1 LGHSV
6 PTDGGWEI
14 RLCGPIGVALGG
26 RRIEHGIPGRQGR
39 LLFAYLVRQRD
50 RVCSRAELIDTLWP
64 EHPPAAADTALSALL
79 SKLRRTLGD
88 GVVGGRGGLQLALGA
103 EVDVDVDRAEAEA
116 TAAEAALE
124 RGDWAVALAHGRA
137 ATGVDGASFL
147 PDCDGPWLHEQ
158 RRELDAIRLRG
169 LEAVAVAGL
178 RQSGREL
185 QTAEQAA
192 RAAVAMAPFRES
204 AHILLMEIHEAA
216 GNPAEALRAFEEL
229 RSLLREELGTMPG
242 TAALAVHER
251 LLRGEPPPAAH
262 APRAVPPLAAHTWP
276 APLGALT
283 ERHRFVGR
291 EEEIGSLDALLAEA
305 RAGARRLVLL
315 AGEAGIGKTRLA
327 AELARRAHAAGA
339 VVLYGRF
346 DEETLAPYQPLAEM
360 LRGWSGGAS
369 LEALAPAM
377 GARAGEL
384 GVVLPEFGAPSAPSQ
399 SALRG
404 DELLDAQRH
413 RFFDAVAALL
423 AEIAGAA
430 PLLLVLD
437 DLHWADRPTL
447 QLVRHLVRGPQP
459 GPALLLGTYREA
471 ELEADHALRELIAG
485 LRREGTLRRLELGGL
500 ERREVAELVAALGG
514 ADASPSF
521 LAALHAET
529 EGNPFFIEEVVRH
542 LLASA
547 GELGD
552 APALAAAG
560 VPDGV
565 REVISRRLRRLG
577 EPAREALTVASLI
590 GREFDYDVLEAIA
603 GLEDEPLVA
612 ALDEAVEAR
621 VLREAAGHV
630 GRYQFAHAL
639 IRATLSDGVS
649 ALRRA
654 RLHGRIGE
662 AILTRRG
669 GDLDPWLPQLARHFE
684 EAAPVDQPER
694 AADFALAAA
703 RRADR
708 LLAWEEA
715 AEHYRAALRA
725 RELAATVADPV
736 RAELLLAL
744 GTSQQRAGLE
754 NVARATFAQ
763 AGDTA
768 RRLDDPALLGRAA
781 LGFAGPWSTLA
792 RVDEEVVARLDEALA
807 ALGEEDSPLRAR
819 LLARLG
825 FELYYSGDPG
835 RREALSE
842 EAVAIARRLDDPP
855 TLAACLD
862 ARHYAL
868 WRPENVEER
877 LDVAAELR
885 RIADQTGDPE
895 LELEGAGWTVV
906 DLLERGDVE
915 GADIQIAAASELASA
930 LQLPLYRWW
939 TAVMRCTRAQIAGDF
954 ALAEKLA
961 GEALEL
967 GQRGHA
973 ESATNYYAMALY
985 NIRREQGRLGELEG
999 AVRRFI
1005 EMYPA
1010 IPAWRCTL
1018 ALLLMEL
1025 GRPDEAR
1032 GVFEALAAP
1041 GFDALPRDANWLI
1054 AVTLLAEVC
1063 GALGDAARAAV
1074 LHRMLEPYAGRNVVV
1089 GRAATCNGAAAR
1101 LLGILA
1107 ATMGDWDAAE
1117 RRFDEADALHA
1128 AMGARPWIAH
1138 TQLARGAML
1147 LARGDAADHP
1157 RVRALLG
1164 DAIVLADALG
1174 MVSVA
1179 ARARHL
1185 VAQAGSVDVT
1195 AAP

>member
-1 LGHSV
+1 V
-6 PTDGGWEI
+6 PTEGGWEI
-14 RLCGPIGVALGG
+14 RLCGPIRVALGG
-26 RRIEHGIPGRQGR
+26 RELGNGLPGRQGR
-39 LLFAYLVRQRD
+39 LLFAYLVRNRD
-50 RVCSRAELIDTLWP
+50 RVCSRAELIDALWP
-64 EHPPAAADTALSALL
+64 ERPPAAADTALSALL

-88 GVVGGRGGLQLALGA
+88 GVVGGRGGLQLALG
-103 EVDVDVDRAEAEA
+103 ETVDVDVERAEAEA
-116 TAAEAALE
+116 AHAENALE
-124 RGDWAVALAHGRA
+124 RRDWARALAHGRA
-137 ATGVDGASFL
+137 VTGVDGTSFL

-169 LEAVAVAGL
+169 LEAVATAGL
-178 RQSGREL
+178 RQGGRDL
-185 QTAEQAA
+185 QAAEQAA

-216 GNPAEALRAFEEL
+216 GNPAEALRAFEDL

-242 TAALAVHER
+242 TAALAIHER
-251 LLRGEPPPAAH
+251 LLRGEPPAEVAS
-262 APRAVPPLAAHTWP
+262 PRAMEAHTWP
-276 APLGALT
+276 ATLGAMT
-283 ERHRFVGR
+283 ERHAFVGR
-291 EEEIGSLDALLAEA
+291 SGEVEELDSLLTQAV
-305 RAGARRLVLL
+305 AGARQLVLL
-315 AGEAGIGKTRLA
+315 AGDAGIGKTRLA
-327 AELARRAHAAGA
+327 AELASRAHERGA

-346 DEETLAPYQPLAEM
+346 DEETLAPYQPLVEM
-360 LRGWSGGAS
+360 LRGWSGGES
-369 LEALAPAM
+369 LEPLAPSL
-377 GARAGEL
+377 GARASEL
-384 GVVLPEFGAPSAPSQ
+384 GIVLPEFGAPSAPTAS
-399 SALRG
+399 SLRG
-404 DELLDAQRH
+404 DELQDAQRH

-423 AEIAGAA
+423 AELGGGA

-437 DLHWADRPTL
+437 DLHWADRATL
-447 QLVRHLVRGPQP
+447 QLLRHLVRGPQP
-459 GPALLLGTYREA
+459 APALFLATYRDA
-471 ELEADHALRELIAG
+471 ELEADHPLRELVAG
-485 LRREGTLRRLELGGL
+485 VRREGSLRRLEIGGL
-500 ERREVAELVAALGG
+500 ERPEVGQLVMALDGG
-514 ADASPSF
+514 DPKPAF

-565 REVISRRLRRLG
+565 REVIARRLRRLG

-590 GREFDYDVLEAIA
+590 GREFDYDLLETVA
-603 GLEDEPLVA
+603 GIDDDALVGALE
-612 ALDEAVEAR
+612 EAVEAR
-621 VLREAAGHV
+621 VLRESAAEV

-639 IRATLSDGVS
+639 IRATLSDSVS

-662 AILTRRG
+662 AILNRRSA
-669 GDLDPWLPQLARHFE
+669 DLDPWLPQLARHFE
-684 EAAPVDQPER
+684 QAAPVDQPER

-703 RRADR
+703 RRADS

-715 AEHYRAALRA
+715 ADHYRAALRA

-744 GTSQQRAGLE
+744 GASQQRAGLE
-754 NVARATFAQ
+754 NAARATFAQ

-768 RRLDDPALLGRAA
+768 RRLGEPGLLGRAA

-792 RVDEEVVARLDEALA
+792 RVDEEVVARLDEALM
-807 ALGEEDSPLRAR
+807 ALDEEDSPLRAR
-819 LLARLG
+819 LLARLS
-825 FELYYSGDPG
+825 FELYYSGEPG

-842 EAVAIARRLDDPP
+842 DAVDIARRLDDPP

-877 LDVAAELR
+877 LEVAAELR
-885 RIADQTGDPE
+885 NIAERSDDPE

-906 DLLERGDVE
+906 DLLELGDVE
-915 GADIQIAAASELASA
+915 GADIQIAAASELAEA
-930 LQLPLYRWW
+930 LQQPLYRWW

-967 GQRGHA
+967 GQRGQA
-973 ESATNYYAMALY
+973 ESATNYYAIALF
-985 NIRREQGRLGELEG
+985 NIRREQGRLGELEV

-1018 ALLLMEL
+1018 ALLLIEL

-1041 GFDALPRDANWLI
+1041 GFDELPRDANWLI

-1063 GALGDAARAAV
+1063 GALGDAARAAE
-1074 LHRMLEPYAGRNVVV
+1074 LHRMLEPYAGRNVIV

-1107 ATMGDWDAAE
+1107 ATMGDWEVASQ
-1117 RRFDEADALHA
+1117 RFDEADALHA

-1138 TQLARGAML
+1138 TAVARGAML
-1147 LARGDAADHP
+1147 LARGDTADHD
-1157 RVRALLG
+1157 RVRGLLA

-1185 VAQAGSVDVT
+1185 VAQAGPVDLSASPT
-1195 AAP
+1195 S